1 MSHLEAAGTCRAWLL
16 SMDPSNAELLL
27 AVMTTAVWV
36 TALGLLLEDYKLEFR
51 RFFLE
56 KRMQLQSG
64 DSSLSPRSV
73 NWLAAAALTAALII
87 CFVLA

>member
-1 MSHLEAAGTCRAWLL
+1 
-16 SMDPSNAELLL
+16 MDPSNAELLL

-73 NWLAAAALTAALII
+73 NWLAAAALTAAQII